1 MTYPTVWQLFEVR
14 DHIINHIN
22 TFKSQFAV
30 ALQNAQA
37 TLIESNHLTLD
48 NKLKPIKEIL
58 DTATSATPTKAIE
71 GTSQTRDQIS
81 LSEAANCEQV
91 PTDRTFFTNLNAA
104 VTATGNL
111 LTHVPPARY
120 NLPTTSL
127 PLDELYGLLHALHRN
142 SLEWLTHISHA
153 TDQIIDKLSTVE
165 NGVLNE
171 VRSNS
176 RKLDLILQRI
186 SEVESKI
193 NDQTT
198 SNIDDHLSKTLTS
211 IETKLQELHVKLIA
225 NPTNNQAGPSSN
237 LTKPSSADTHS
248 AHSSLPI
255 FQANHPTARCRSYG
269 YVEFNGLSLHIPMDV
284 RGRRSSTA
292 LRLITKHTLSSD
304 ATTVEYE
311 LLDDD
316 ALLLTE
322 EIKTPHELDRP
333 FGDSLALLHSKCPNF
348 IYKIR
353 DDGLC

>member
-1 MTYPTVWQLFEVR
+1 MTYATVWQLFEVR

-22 TFKSQFAV
+22 TFKNQLAG

-58 DTATSATPTKAIE
+58 DTFTSTVPTKASE
-71 GTSQTRDQIS
+71 STSQTQDQIS
-81 LSEAANCEQV
+81 LREAADREQT

-104 VTATGNL
+104 LTATGNL

-120 NLPTTSL
+120 NLPATSL
-127 PLDELYGLLHALHRN
+127 PLDELYGLLHALHKN
-142 SLEWLTHISHA
+142 SLEWLTHLSHDA
-153 TDQIIDKLSTVE
+153 DQIINKLNTVE

-171 VRSNS
+171 ARSDS
-176 RKLDLILQRI
+176 RRLDLILQRI

-193 NDQTT
+193 NDQATPT
-198 SNIDDHLSKTLTS
+198 LDHHLLKTLTS
-211 IETKLQELHVKLIA
+211 IETRLQELHAKLIA
-225 NPTNNQAGPSSN
+225 TPTDNPAGPSSSM
-237 LTKPSSADTHS
+237 TKPSGADTHS
-248 AHSSLPI
+248 DHSVLPI
-255 FQANHPTARCRSYG
+255 FEAKHPTARCRSYG
-269 YVEFNGLSLHIPMDV
+269 HVEFNGLSLHIPMDV
-284 RGRRSSTA
+284 QGRRPSTA

-304 ATTVEYE
+304 ATTVKYE
-311 LLDDD
+311 LLDDG

-322 EIKTPHELDRP
+322 EIKPLYKLNHPLS
-333 FGDSLALLHSKCPNF
+333 DSLALLHSKCPNF

>member
-48 NKLKPIKEIL
+48 NKLEPIKEIL

-71 GTSQTRDQIS
+71 GTS
-81 LSEAANCEQV
+81 
-91 PTDRTFFTNLNAA
+91 
-104 VTATGNL
+104 
-111 LTHVPPARY
+111 
-120 NLPTTSL
+120 LPTTSL

-142 SLEWLTHISHA
+142 SLEWLTHISHD

-211 IETKLQELHVKLIA
+211 IETRLQELHVKLIA
-225 NPTNNQAGPSSN
+225 NPTDNQAGPSSS

-248 AHSSLPI
+248 AHSSLPF

-269 YVEFNGLSLHIPMDV
+269 YVELNGISLHIPMDV

-322 EIKTPHELDRP
+322 EIKTPHKLDRP

>member
-48 NKLKPIKEIL
+48 NKLKPIKETL
-58 DTATSATPTKAIE
+58 DI
-71 GTSQTRDQIS
+71 
-81 LSEAANCEQV
+81 
-91 PTDRTFFTNLNAA
+91 
-104 VTATGNL
+104 
-111 LTHVPPARY
+111 
-120 NLPTTSL
+120 
-127 PLDELYGLLHALHRN
+127 
-142 SLEWLTHISHA
+142 
-153 TDQIIDKLSTVE
+153 
-165 NGVLNE
+165 LNE

-211 IETKLQELHVKLIA
+211 IETRLQELHVKLIA
-225 NPTNNQAGPSSN
+225 NPTNNQAGPSSS

-322 EIKTPHELDRP
+322 EIITPHKLDRP